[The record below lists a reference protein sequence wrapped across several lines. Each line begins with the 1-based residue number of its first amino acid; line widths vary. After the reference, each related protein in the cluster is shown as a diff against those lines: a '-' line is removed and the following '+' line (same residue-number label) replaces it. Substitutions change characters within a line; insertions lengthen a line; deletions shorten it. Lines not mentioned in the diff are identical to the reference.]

1 MLRTV
6 LPLLFT
12 VALSAQQL
20 PIVSNV
26 EHQPLGAQVLRL
38 LEALEVVGEP
48 LPASETAELRK
59 LAVAPPAKPEAVA
72 QIQKILDR
80 HCLVGVNINPE
91 SRVKAQEGPAKPEL
105 VEQGWRTFLV
115 KVQNEAGITPVLSV
129 DSPNSGKL
137 AGTPEGQ
144 VARRFL
150 DLQMFDK
157 QPMRERL
164 SGLELEYR
172 LIQLYSSHAGK
183 REARLSF
190 NVGQGTQD
198 LGSK

>member
-1 MLRTV
+1 
-6 LPLLFT
+6 
-12 VALSAQQL
+12 
-20 PIVSNV
+20 
-26 EHQPLGAQVLRL
+26 
-38 LEALEVVGEP
+38 
-48 LPASETAELRK
+48 
-59 LAVAPPAKPEAVA
+59 
-72 QIQKILDR
+72 
-80 HCLVGVNINPE
+80 
-91 SRVKAQEGPAKPEL
+91 VKAQEGPAKPEL

-144 VARRFL
+144 VGRRFL

-157 QPMRERL
+157 QPMRPRL

-172 LIQLYSSHAGK
+172 LLQLYSSHAGK

-190 NVGQGTQD
+190 NVGQGHAGDDFLTQA
-198 LGSK
+198 LTTGSKQ